1 MLCYLEDEEEP
12 NLKNMQ
18 KDDLKYVTCA
28 HCGAR
33 VLKEDAVDYKHNL
46 IYGDHYHCRDCDPK
60 GVWDCVSHHVDM
72 DVH

>member
-1 MLCYLEDEEEP
+1 MKNEP
-12 NLKNMQ
+12 PLNPHGSHRMKKENVRHV
-18 KDDLKYVTCA
+18 DCA

-33 VLKEDAVDYKHNL
+33 VPLEEAVDYKHSL
-46 IYGDHYHCRDCDPK
+46 IYGEHFHCRECDPK